1 MARSTQ
7 PKHESRCVRSPLLA
21 HRCRIDAPTLLGA
34 IVAVSAAQ
42 ALAADPGDAA
52 SRFLQRYVALT
63 ATADVAVL
71 ELYHDEASVHVTSDT
86 GNGTVHSGVVSGKHW
101 KQRLRAGWF
110 DGSARLEAASFKQVS
125 VTRQGDR
132 LVIQAQRYAQATC
145 YWDLNYAVALQ
156 SDATSELRIVAE
168 RIHFQPNANCRQPPA
183 ASTATRAAATIP
195 ATQGSNTATN
205 LPKQRTLPPNVI
217 PLSPLHPNRGAPN
230 APPHAQRNSP

>member
-1 MARSTQ
+1 M
-7 PKHESRCVRSPLLA
+7 RSPLLA
-21 HRCRIDAPTLLGA
+21 GRCKIGAPTLLGVL
-34 IVAVSAAQ
+34 VAVSAVQ
-42 ALAADPGDAA
+42 APAADPGDAA
-52 SRFLQRYVALT
+52 RRYLQRYVALT

-71 ELYHDEASVHVTSDT
+71 DLYHDEASVHVTRET

-110 DGSARLEAASFKQVS
+110 DGSARLEAAGFKQVS
-125 VTRQGDR
+125 VMRHGDR

-156 SDATSELRIVAE
+156 SDATNELRIVAE
-168 RIHFQPNANCRQPPA
+168 RIHFQPNANCRQLPA

-195 ATQGSNTATN
+195 VTQGNNSATN
-205 LPKQRTLPPNVI
+205 LPQQRTLPPSVI
-217 PLSPLHPNRGAPN
+217 PLPPRPKVEAPN